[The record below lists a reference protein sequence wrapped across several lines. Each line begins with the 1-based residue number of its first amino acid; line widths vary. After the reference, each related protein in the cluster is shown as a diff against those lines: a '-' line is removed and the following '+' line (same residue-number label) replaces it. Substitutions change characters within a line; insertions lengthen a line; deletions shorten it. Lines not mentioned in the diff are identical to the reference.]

1 VFELLFGEVLSLQ
14 AIKIIEINIVQ
25 TNDFIFYLRLIE
37 ANVKKTYNTCQVIL
51 KVSKRKIFKIVKIIF
66 E

>member
-1 VFELLFGEVLSLQ
+1 MFELLFGEVLSLQ

-37 ANVKKTYNTCQVIL
+37 ANVKKIDNTCQVIL
-51 KVSKRKIFKIVKIIF
+51 KVSKRKSFKIVKIIF